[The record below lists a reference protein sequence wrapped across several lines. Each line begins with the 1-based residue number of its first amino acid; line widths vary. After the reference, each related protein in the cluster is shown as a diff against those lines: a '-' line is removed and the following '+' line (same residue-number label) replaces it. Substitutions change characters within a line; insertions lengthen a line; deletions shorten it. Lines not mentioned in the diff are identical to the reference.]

1 LDRWRNCELPV
12 DLGFHGVGLELGG
25 EVNVLDKQF
34 SMAVQLECNSEILWF
49 FTRGEKMD
57 YGFFVHKICKEVS
70 VVIKKHLVFVM
81 RRASDLY
88 LHGDVFPFGEDV
100 TFSALYK

>member
-1 LDRWRNCELPV
+1 MGYD
-12 DLGFHGVGLELGG
+12 
-25 EVNVLDKQF
+25 
-34 SMAVQLECNSEILWF
+34 
-49 FTRGEKMD
+49 
-57 YGFFVHKICKEVS
+57 FFVHNICKEIS
-70 VVIKKHLVFVM
+70 VVIKKHFVFVM